1 MAGIFVK
8 FWKPFKGT
16 DGKIGKTA
24 DQLLFPG
31 TLQQFRERF
40 RGVCVIGYH
49 AVDDDGTVLENSCV
63 MLNEPYVP
71 PPKLAEEIAFNEGLK
86 AMANAAEGPQKPQGT
101 APQAVVQPQPQPPA
115 PAAAPQIPRAA
126 LTERIY
132 ESGDSFIK
140 IAGDKVYQ
148 LRWKEYDDSQAPFD
162 QRVRIAAGDNGVQK
176 VEITVWEELSPGEVR
191 K

>member
-71 PPKLAEEIAFNEGLK
+71 PPELAEEIAFSEGLK
-86 AMANAAEGPQKPQGT
+86 AMASAAEGPQKPHK
-101 APQAVVQPQPQPPA
+101 AASQAVVQPQSPIA
-115 PAAAPQIPRAA
+115 SVAPQISRAA
-126 LTERIY
+126 SAERIY
-132 ESGDSFIK
+132 ENGDSFIK

-148 LRWKEYDDSQAPFD
+148 LRWKEYDDTQAPFD
-162 QRVRIAAGDNGVQK
+162 QRVRITAGESDAPK
-176 VEITVWEELSPGEVR
+176 IEITVWEELSPGEVR

>member
-71 PPKLAEEIAFNEGLK
+71 PPKLAEEIAFSEGLK
-86 AMANAAEGPQKPQGT
+86 AMASAAEGPKKPQE
-101 APQAVVQPQPQPPA
+101 AVSQTVAQPQPQPLVPIV
-115 PAAAPQIPRAA
+115 APQIPRTASA
-126 LTERIY
+126 ERIY

-162 QRVRIAAGDNGVQK
+162 QRVRIAAGENGVQK
-176 VEITVWEELSPGEVR
+176 VEVTVWEELSPGEVR

>member
-40 RGVCVIGYH
+40 KGVCVIGYH

-71 PPKLAEEIAFNEGLK
+71 PPKLAEEIAFNESLK
-86 AMANAAEGPQKPQGT
+86 AMASAAEGPQKPQET
-101 APQAVVQPQPQPPA
+101 ASQTVVQPQAQPSV
-115 PAAAPQIPRAA
+115 PAAASQISRAA
-126 LTERIY
+126 SAERIY

-140 IAGDKVYQ
+140 VAGDKVYQ
-148 LRWKEYDDSQAPFD
+148 LQWKEYDDSQAPFD
-162 QRVRIAAGDNGVQK
+162 QRVRATIGNDGVSK
-176 VEITVWEELSPGEVR
+176 IEITVWEELSPGEMQ